1 MTSLYLVLDMQNDLV
16 HEEGPNKD
24 SGLGI
29 LVRQRQ
35 ILSRTRSA
43 VEKARAN
50 GIPVAF
56 VRVGFSPDYRECP
69 RHSAI
74 FAPARERGLY
84 ILGSWGTEIHA
95 DLGRTEDD
103 FDIVKHRVSAF
114 YGTTLEPILA
124 ARGVSTIIV
133 SGVSTT
139 AAVQSTVRDA
149 HDRDYRCVVLE
160 DCCAAAT
167 TEEHDMSIAMLRR
180 FADIRS
186 QSEDDWLAGLPANR
200 EKRGNA

>member
-16 HEEGPNKD
+16 HADGPNGK

-29 LVRQRQ
+29 AVHQRQ
-35 ILSRTRSA
+35 ILARTRQA
-43 VEKARAN
+43 VDKARAA
-50 GIPVAF
+50 GTPVAF

-74 FAPARERGLY
+74 FAPARENGLFK
-84 ILGSWGTEIHA
+84 LGSWGTEIHPE
-95 DLGRTEDD
+95 LGKSDAD

-124 ARGVSTIIV
+124 AKGVSTIVV

-149 HDRDYRCVVLE
+149 HDRDYRCIVLE

-167 TEEHDMSIAMLRR
+167 AEEHDASIVALKR
-180 FADIRS
+180 FAQIAV
-186 QSEDDWLAGLPANR
+186 QSDDAWLAGLPANR
-200 EKRGNA
+200 EGRGNA